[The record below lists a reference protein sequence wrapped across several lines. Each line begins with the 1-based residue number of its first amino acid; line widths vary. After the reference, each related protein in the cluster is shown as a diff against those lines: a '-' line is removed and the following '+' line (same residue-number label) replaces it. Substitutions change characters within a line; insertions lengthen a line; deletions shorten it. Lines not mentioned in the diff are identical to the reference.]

1 MSWNIVGFRWDLI
14 LWTVKCCKGR
24 DLQNMVFVVTGELG
38 PNAASDMINAGNS
51 VVCWAD
57 QTWHTLLSNTAVN
70 KGNEQERYNLVCI
83 FAKDVKVNPSQAASL
98 YIQ

>member
-1 MSWNIVGFRWDLI
+1 
-14 LWTVKCCKGR
+14 
-24 DLQNMVFVVTGELG
+24 MVFVVTGELG

-51 VVCWAD
+51 VD